1 MTTTGQHHD
10 VVVDPETSPVRATLI
25 VATMCLAVMVILGG
39 VASLNVA
46 IPTIGQ
52 ELQASQSDLAW
63 IIDAYAISLAAL
75 LLPAGALGDRF
86 GRKRLMLIGFVGL
99 IGSLVWASS
108 TTDITMLIASRFLGG
123 AFSAMIF
130 PGTLSTITNVI
141 PSERRSQAVAAWTV
155 SAAVGGT
162 LGALG
167 AGALIESFWFGSIFA
182 GTAVLCVVIAVMTAL
197 FVPETFDPEDSNLDP
212 LGSLLSVIGIG
223 ALTFGIIEG
232 PVKGWTSTETLGGFA
247 AGVIFLAAFVG
258 WELRTERPV
267 LDVRLFKLRGFST
280 GSVSL
285 FLQFF
290 AAFGF
295 FYVGAQFLAFV
306 FGYSPLS
313 IGLAFLPVGLSI
325 PLGAAIATRLSST
338 VSRGVIGGVG
348 LVVLAA
354 GAAGFTFLSSGSEY
368 WMFAA
373 ALFVF
378 GAGMGLAGPP
388 ATEAI
393 VEALPAER
401 QGVASAINDVA
412 RELGGALGI
421 ALIGSML
428 TAGYRRGI
436 DDAAASLP
444 AGIDDVIREAPG
456 VGLGAA
462 AQAGSDGGGI
472 VDVVQSAVTDGFG
485 LAMWV
490 AAGAAIAGAVY
501 VALRTPPTG
510 AEATALDASTTAVTP
525 LETA

>member
-1 MTTTGQHHD
+1 VQPTLPGPD
-10 VVVDPETSPVRATLI
+10 AVDDPPTSRLRSTLI
-25 VATMCLAVMVILGG
+25 VATMCLAVVVIVGG

-52 ELQASQSDLAW
+52 ELQASQSDLSW
-63 IIDAYAISLAAL
+63 IIDAYAIALAAL

-108 TTDITMLIASRFLGG
+108 TTDVSMLIASRFLGG

-141 PSERRSQAVAAWTV
+141 PAGRRSQAVAAWTV

-162 LGALG
+162 LGALV

-182 GTAVLCVVIAVMTAL
+182 GTAALCLVIAVMTLL
-197 FVPETFDPEDSNLDP
+197 FVPETSDPHDSNLDP
-212 LGSLLSVIGIG
+212 VGSFLSVIGIAG
-223 ALTFGIIEG
+223 LVFGIIEG
-232 PVKGWTSTETLGGFA
+232 PVKGWTSTETLTGFVVGA
-247 AGVIFLAAFVG
+247 IFLAAFVG
-258 WELRTERPV
+258 WELHTERPV
-267 LDVRLFKLRGFST
+267 LDVRLFGLRGSST
-280 GSVSL
+280 GSVSI

-306 FGYSPLS
+306 FGYSPLT
-313 IGLAFLPVGLSI
+313 IGLAFLPVGASI
-325 PLGAAIATRLSST
+325 PLGAAIATRLSRT
-338 VSRGVIGGVG
+338 VSRGVVGGTG

-354 GAAGFTFLSSGSEY
+354 GAAGFTFLSVGSAY
-368 WMFAA
+368 WMFAL
-373 ALFVF
+373 ALLVF

-428 TAGYRRGI
+428 TAGYRSGI
-436 DDAAASLP
+436 DDAASGLP
-444 AGIDDVIREAPG
+444 AGVDEVIREAPG
-456 VGLGAA
+456 VGLGVAS
-462 AQAGSDGGGI
+462 QAGADAQGI
-472 VDVVQSAVTDGFG
+472 TAAVQDAVTDGFG

-490 AAGAAIAGAVY
+490 AAGAAILGAIY
-501 VALRTPPTG
+501 VALRTPPAG
-510 AEATALDASTTAVTP
+510 AEASALDASTTTSGAT
-525 LETA
+525 

>member
-1 MTTTGQHHD
+1 MLKRSR
-10 VVVDPETSPVRATLI
+10 VPVPSPVRSTLI

-63 IIDAYAISLAAL
+63 IIDAYAIALAAL

-99 IGSLVWASS
+99 IASLVWASS
-108 TTDITMLIASRFLGG
+108 TTDITTLVASRFLGG

-141 PSERRSQAVAAWTV
+141 PPARRTQAVAAWTV

-182 GTAVLCVVIAVMTAL
+182 ATAALCAVIGVMTLL
-197 FVPETFDPEDSNLDP
+197 FVPETSDPHESNLDP
-212 LGSLLSVIGIG
+212 IGSVLSVIGIG
-223 ALTFGIIEG
+223 ALVFGIIEG
-232 PVKGWTSTETLGGFA
+232 PVKGWTGAETVAGFA
-247 AGVIFLAAFVG
+247 VGAIFLAAFVG
-258 WELRTERPV
+258 WELHTDRPV
-267 LDVRLFKLRGFST
+267 LDVRLFQLRGFST
-280 GSVSL
+280 GSVSI

-295 FYVGAQFLAFV
+295 FYVAAQFLAFV
-306 FGYSPLS
+306 FGYSPLT
-313 IGLAFLPVGLSI
+313 IGLAFLPVGVGI
-325 PLGAAIATRLSST
+325 PAGAAIATRLGPT
-338 VSRGVIGGVG
+338 VSRGVIGGGG
-348 LVVLAA
+348 LAVLAA
-354 GAAGFTFLSSGSEY
+354 GAAGFTLLSATSAY
-368 WMFAA
+368 WAFAI
-373 ALFVF
+373 ALLVF

-428 TAGYRRGI
+428 TAGYRSGI
-436 DDAAASLP
+436 DNVATSLP
-444 AGIDDVIREAPG
+444 TGLDDVIREAPG
-456 VGLGAA
+456 VGVGVAS
-462 AQAGSDGGGI
+462 QAGGDAQGI
-472 VDVVQSAVTDGFG
+472 IAAVQDAVTNGFG

-490 AAGAAIAGAVY
+490 AAAAAILGAIY
-501 VALRTPPTG
+501 VALRTPPAG
-510 AEATALDASTTAVTP
+510 AEASALDASTT
-525 LETA
+525 

>member
-1 MTTTGQHHD
+1 MTITGLDHEAIDDPPTTPAH
-10 VVVDPETSPVRATLI
+10 PTLI
-25 VATMCLAVMVILGG
+25 VVTMCLAVMVILGG

-46 IPTIGQ
+46 VPTIGR

-63 IIDAYAISLAAL
+63 IIDAYAIALAAL

-99 IGSLVWASS
+99 IGSLAWASS
-108 TTDITMLIASRFLGG
+108 TTDVATLVAARFLGG

-182 GTAVLCVVIAVMTAL
+182 GTAVLCVVIALMTVL
-197 FVPETFDPEDSNLDP
+197 FVPETFDPEEANLDP
-212 LGSLLSVIGIG
+212 IGSLLSVVGIG

-232 PVKGWTSTETLGGFA
+232 PVKGWTSTETVGGFVIGA
-247 AGVIFLAAFVG
+247 IFLAAFVG
-258 WELRTERPV
+258 WELRTQRPV

-280 GSVSL
+280 GSVSI

-295 FYVGAQFLAFV
+295 FYVAAQFLAFV
-306 FGYSPLS
+306 FGYGPLS

-325 PLGAAIATRLSST
+325 PIGAAIATRLSGT

-348 LVVLAA
+348 LVVLAV
-354 GAAGFTFLSSGSEY
+354 GAAGFTFLSSGSDY
-368 WMFAA
+368 WMFAL
-373 ALFVF
+373 ALLVF

-436 DDAAASLP
+436 DDAADLP
-444 AGIDDVIREAPG
+444 AGLEDVIREAPG

-462 AQAGSDGGGI
+462 GQAGAEGGGI

-490 AAGAAIAGAVY
+490 AAGAAIVGAVY

-510 AEATALDASTTAVTP
+510 AEASALDEP
-525 LETA
+525 RR

>member
-1 MTTTGQHHD
+1 MKANQRNQG
-10 VVVDPETSPVRATLI
+10 VVVDPATSPMRSTLI
-25 VATMCLAVMVILGG
+25 VATMCLAVVVIIGG

-63 IIDAYAISLAAL
+63 IIDSYAIALAAL
-75 LLPAGALGDRF
+75 LLPMGALGDRF

-99 IGSLVWASS
+99 IGSLIWASS
-108 TTDITMLIASRFLGG
+108 TTDISTLIASRFLGG

-141 PSERRSQAVAAWTV
+141 PAARRSQAVAAWTV

-182 GTAVLCVVIAVMTAL
+182 GTAALCGVIAVMTLA
-197 FVPETFDPEDSNLDP
+197 FVPETSDPHDSNLDP
-212 LGSLLSVIGIG
+212 VGSILSVIGIG
-223 ALTFGIIEG
+223 ALVFGIIEG
-232 PVKGWTSTETLGGFA
+232 PVKGWTSIETLGGLA
-247 AGVIFLAAFVG
+247 AGVIFLVAFVR
-258 WELRTERPV
+258 WELHTDRPV
-267 LDVRLFKLRGFST
+267 LDVRLFELRGFST
-280 GSVSL
+280 GSVSI

-306 FGYSPLS
+306 FDFSPLT
-313 IGLAFLPVGLSI
+313 IGLAFLPVGVGI
-325 PLGAAIATRLSST
+325 PGGAAIATRLGHRL
-338 VSRGVIGGVG
+338 SRGVIGGVG

-354 GAAGFTFLSSGSEY
+354 GAAGFTFLSAGSDY
-368 WMFAA
+368 WKFAL
-373 ALFVF
+373 ALLVF

-393 VEALPAER
+393 VEALPAEK

-428 TAGYRRGI
+428 TAGYQRSI
-436 DDAAASLP
+436 DDSSTLP
-444 AGIDDVIREAPG
+444 PEIADVIREAPG
-456 VGLGAA
+456 VGLGVA
-462 AQAGSDGGGI
+462 AQAGTDAPGI
-472 VDVVQSAVTDGFG
+472 IANVQTAVTDGFG

-501 VALRTPPTG
+501 VALRTPPAG
-510 AEATALDASTTAVTP
+510 AEASALDASSTTTTNRKVAT
-525 LETA
+525 

>member
-1 MTTTGQHHD
+1 MTTTGRVHD

-25 VATMCLAVMVILGG
+25 VATMCLAVVVILGG

-63 IIDAYAISLAAL
+63 IIDAYAIALAAL

-182 GTAVLCVVIAVMTAL
+182 GTAALCLVIAVMTVL

-212 LGSLLSVIGIG
+212 FGSLLSVIGIG

-258 WELRTERPV
+258 WELRTDARCSMSGSSSSEASRPV
-267 LDVRLFKLRGFST
+267 RCRS
-280 GSVSL
+280 SCSS
-285 FLQFF
+285 
-290 AAFGF
+290 
-295 FYVGAQFLAFV
+295 
-306 FGYSPLS
+306 SPRS
-313 IGLAFLPVGLSI
+313 A
-325 PLGAAIATRLSST
+325 SSSSAHSS
-338 VSRGVIGGVG
+338 SR
-348 LVVLAA
+348 
-354 GAAGFTFLSSGSEY
+354 SCS
-368 WMFAA
+368 
-373 ALFVF
+373 
-378 GAGMGLAGPP
+378 
-388 ATEAI
+388 
-393 VEALPAER
+393 
-401 QGVASAINDVA
+401 
-412 RELGGALGI
+412 
-421 ALIGSML
+421 
-428 TAGYRRGI
+428 
-436 DDAAASLP
+436 
-444 AGIDDVIREAPG
+444 
-456 VGLGAA
+456 
-462 AQAGSDGGGI
+462 
-472 VDVVQSAVTDGFG
+472 
-485 LAMWV
+485 
-490 AAGAAIAGAVY
+490 
-501 VALRTPPTG
+501 
-510 AEATALDASTTAVTP
+510 ATAR
-525 LETA
+525 

>member
-1 MTTTGQHHD
+1 
-10 VVVDPETSPVRATLI
+10 
-25 VATMCLAVMVILGG
+25 
-39 VASLNVA
+39 
-46 IPTIGQ
+46 
-52 ELQASQSDLAW
+52 
-63 IIDAYAISLAAL
+63 
-75 LLPAGALGDRF
+75 
-86 GRKRLMLIGFVGL
+86 
-99 IGSLVWASS
+99 LVWASS

-182 GTAVLCVVIAVMTAL
+182 GTAVLCLVIAVMTVL

-212 LGSLLSVIGIG
+212 VGSLLSVIGIG

-280 GSVSL
+280 GSVSI

-325 PLGAAIATRLSST
+325 PLGAAVATRLSST

-348 LVVLAA
+348 LAVLAA
-354 GAAGFTFLSSGSEY
+354 GAAGFTFLSSESAY
-368 WMFAA
+368 WTFAA

-428 TAGYRRGI
+428 TAGYRSGI
-436 DDAAASLP
+436 DEAAGLP
-444 AGIDDVIREAPG
+444 AGLDDVIREAPG
-456 VGLGAA
+456 VGLGVAT
-462 AQAGSDGGGI
+462 QAGPEGAGI

-510 AEATALDASTTAVTP
+510 AEASALDASTTTVTP
-525 LETA
+525 EAT

>member
-1 MTTTGQHHD
+1 MSIT
-10 VVVDPETSPVRATLI
+10 
-25 VATMCLAVMVILGG
+25 
-39 VASLNVA
+39 
-46 IPTIGQ
+46 PTYTN
-52 ELQASQSDLAW
+52 DLTVP
-63 IIDAYAISLAAL
+63 
-75 LLPAGALGDRF
+75 PAGALGDRF
-86 GRKRLMLIGFVGL
+86 GRKRLMLVGFVGI

-108 TTDITMLIASRFLGG
+108 TTDITMLIASRFLDG

-162 LGALG
+162 LGAPG

-182 GTAVLCVVIAVMTAL
+182 GTAALCVVIAVMTVL

-223 ALTFGIIEG
+223 GLTFGIIEG
-232 PVKGWTSTETLGGFA
+232 PVKGWTSIETLGGFA
-247 AGVIFLAAFVG
+247 AGLIFLAAFVG

-280 GSVSL
+280 GSVSI

-401 QGVASAINDVA
+401 QAWHRRSTMSPASSAA
-412 RELGGALGI
+412 R
-421 ALIGSML
+421 S
-428 TAGYRRGI
+428 
-436 DDAAASLP
+436 AS
-444 AGIDDVIREAPG
+444 R
-456 VGLGAA
+456 
-462 AQAGSDGGGI
+462 
-472 VDVVQSAVTDGFG
+472 
-485 LAMWV
+485 
-490 AAGAAIAGAVY
+490 
-501 VALRTPPTG
+501 
-510 AEATALDASTTAVTP
+510 
-525 LETA
+525 

>member
-1 MTTTGQHHD
+1 MTTTRPDQGT
-10 VVVDPETSPVRATLI
+10 VFDPAAPPVRSRLI
-25 VATMCLAVMVILGG
+25 VATMCVSVMVILGG

-46 IPTIGQ
+46 IPTIGRD
-52 ELQASQSDLAW
+52 LQASQSDLAW
-63 IIDAYAISLAAL
+63 IIDAYAIALAAL

-86 GRKRLMLIGFVGL
+86 GRKRLMLIGFAGL
-99 IGSLVWASS
+99 IGSLLWASS
-108 TTDITMLIASRFLGG
+108 TTDVTTLVAARFLGG

-162 LGALG
+162 LGALA

-182 GTAVLCVVIAVMTAL
+182 VTAALCAVIGLMTLL
-197 FVPETFDPEDSNLDP
+197 FVPETSDPDDSNLDP
-212 LGSLLSVIGIG
+212 FGSVLSVIGIG

-247 AGVIFLAAFVG
+247 VGAVFLAAFVG
-258 WELRTERPV
+258 WELRVERPV
-267 LDVRLFKLRGFST
+267 LDVRLFRLRGFST
-280 GSVSL
+280 GSVSV

-295 FYVGAQFLAFV
+295 FYVAAQFLAFV
-306 FGYSPLS
+306 FGYSPLT
-313 IGLAFLPVGLSI
+313 IGLAFLPVGVSI
-325 PLGAAIATRLSST
+325 PLGAAIATRLSRT
-338 VSRGVIGGVG
+338 VSRGVVGGVG
-348 LVVLAA
+348 LAVLAT
-354 GAAGFTFLSSGSEY
+354 GAAGFTFLSAGSSY
-368 WMFAA
+368 WAFAL
-373 ALFVF
+373 ALLVF

-428 TAGYRRGI
+428 TAGYRSGI
-436 DDAAASLP
+436 TDAAGDLP
-444 AGIDDVIREAPG
+444 AGLDEVIREAPG
-456 VGLGAA
+456 VGLGVA
-462 AQAGSDGGGI
+462 AQAGREGQSIADT
-472 VDVVQSAVTDGFG
+472 VQHAVTNGFG

-501 VALRTPPTG
+501 VALRTPPAG
-510 AEATALDASTTAVTP
+510 AEASALDASDAPTATP
-525 LETA
+525 